1 MHTDPSGPSRATG
14 QRWIAAAMLAF
25 AALGAVPAQA
35 QMPARFYWKSLSG
48 GSAVPLLLESM
59 SGNTNPFDPS
69 MVLQGNGNLDGTIAI
84 GGYAR
89 TFSLFDRS
97 AMAAIILP
105 MGRVSG
111 EVSIGGVDQ
120 TQSANGFSD
129 PMIEFNLNLIGP
141 KAQKTIPDAIRYE
154 PGFSLDLLVDIA
166 IPIGKYDS
174 SKQLNMGQNRWY
186 GRFGLPMVLQ
196 LGPWVP
202 GRRTTLELLPVVWIF
217 GDNTD
222 FGGQRLETDP
232 IYQIDAHVTRDL
244 TPSLWAGIDATYYGG
259 GGSTINGISSPNLD
273 NFGIGGTIGYEIN
286 HNLSMTFGYKTTV
299 NDSSPGDLRFDRF
312 MLTLVYGW
320 HPIVEGSRRLQSE

>member
-1 MHTDPSGPSRATG
+1 MHTDPSAPSRATG
-14 QRWIAAAMLAF
+14 KRWIAAATLAF
-25 AALGAVPAQA
+25 ASLAAVPAQA

-48 GSAVPLLLESM
+48 GNAVPLLVESM

-69 MVLQGNGNLDGTIAI
+69 MVVQGDGNLDGTIAI

-105 MGRVSG
+105 MGRVTG
-111 EVSIGGVDQ
+111 EVTVGGISQ
-120 TQSANGFSD
+120 SQSANGFSD
-129 PMIEFNLNLIGP
+129 PMFEFNINLIGP
-141 KAQKTIPDAIRYE
+141 KAQKSIPDALRYE
-154 PGFSLDLLVDIA
+154 PGFSVDLLMDLA

-186 GRFGLPMVLQ
+186 GRIGLPVVWQ

-202 GRRTTLELLPVVWIF
+202 GRRTTLELLPAVWIF

-222 FGGQRLETDP
+222 FVGQRLETDP
-232 IYQIDAHVTRDL
+232 IYQIDAHLTRDL

-259 GGSTINGISSPNLD
+259 GGSRIGGISGGGLD

-299 NDSSPGDLRFDRF
+299 NDSAAGDLRFDRF

-320 HPIVEGSRRLQSE
+320 HPVVEGSRRLQSE

>member
-1 MHTDPSGPSRATG
+1 MHINPSVPNRATG
-14 QRWIAAAMLAF
+14 TRRVAAAMLGLATLW
-25 AALGAVPAQA
+25 AIPAQA

-48 GSAVPLLLESM
+48 GNAVPLLLESM

-69 MVLQGNGNLDGTIAI
+69 LVVGGNGNLDGTIAI

-97 AMAAIILP
+97 AMAAVILP

-111 EVSIGGVDQ
+111 EVTVGGISK
-120 TQSANGFSD
+120 TETANGFSD
-129 PMIEFNLNLIGP
+129 PMIEFNINLIGP

-154 PGFSLDLLVDIA
+154 PGFSVDFLFDIA

-174 SKQLNMGQNRWY
+174 SKSLNMGQNRWY
-186 GRFGLPMVLQ
+186 GRFGLPITWQ

-202 GRRTTLELLPVVWIF
+202 GRRTTLELLPVVWVF

-222 FGGQRLETDP
+222 FLGQRLKTDP
-232 IYQIDAHVTRDL
+232 IYQIDAHLTRDF
-244 TPSLWAGIDATYYGG
+244 TQSLWGGIDATYYGG
-259 GGSTINGISSPNLD
+259 GGSSIGGVTSENLD
-273 NFGIGGTIGYEIN
+273 NFGVGATLGYEIN

>member
-1 MHTDPSGPSRATG
+1 MHIDPSGPSRATR
-14 QRWIAAAMLAF
+14 QRWIAAGTLAF
-25 AALGAVPAQA
+25 AALAAVSAQA

-48 GSAVPLLLESM
+48 GNAVPLLVESM

-69 MVLQGNGNLDGTIAI
+69 MVRQGNGNLDGTIAI

-111 EVSIGGVDQ
+111 EVSVGGISQ

-129 PMIEFNLNLIGP
+129 PMFEFNINLIGP
-141 KAQKTIPDAIRYE
+141 KAQKTIPDALRYE
-154 PGFSLDLLVDIA
+154 PGFSVDLLLDLAV
-166 IPIGKYDS
+166 PIGKYDS
-174 SKQLNMGQNRWY
+174 AKQLNMGQNRWY
-186 GRFGLPMVLQ
+186 GRIGLPVVWQ
-196 LGPWVP
+196 LGPWIP
-202 GRRTTLELLPVVWIF
+202 GKRTTLELLPAVWIF

-232 IYQIDAHVTRDL
+232 IYQIDAHLTRDI

-273 NFGIGGTIGYEIN
+273 NFGVGGTIGYEIN

-299 NDSSPGDLRFDRF
+299 NDSAAGDLRFDRF

-320 HPIVEGSRRLQSE
+320 HPVVEGSRRLQSE

>member
-1 MHTDPSGPSRATG
+1 MHID
-14 QRWIAAAMLAF
+14 AAGLNRIPGWRRTILAMLGLV
-25 AALGAVPAQA
+25 ALWAVPAHA

-48 GSAVPLLLESM
+48 GNAVPLLVESM

-69 MVLQGNGNLDGTIAI
+69 MVLQGDGNLDGTIAI

-111 EVSIGGVDQ
+111 EVSVGGISQ

-129 PMIEFNLNLIGP
+129 PMFEFNLNLIGP
-141 KAQKTIPDAIRYE
+141 KAQKTIPDALRYE
-154 PGFSLDLLVDIA
+154 PGFSVDLLLDLA

-186 GRFGLPMVLQ
+186 GRIGLPVVWQ
-196 LGPWVP
+196 LGPWIP
-202 GRRTTLELLPVVWIF
+202 GQRTTLELLPAVWIF
-217 GDNTD
+217 GDNND
-222 FGGQRLETDP
+222 FLGQRLETDP
-232 IYQIDAHVTRDL
+232 IYQIDAHLTRDI

-259 GGSTINGISSPNLD
+259 GKSTIGGISSGKLD
-273 NFGIGGTIGYEIN
+273 NFGVGATLGYEIN

-299 NDSSPGDLRFDRF
+299 NDSAPDDLRFDRF

-320 HPIVEGSRRLQSE
+320 HPVVEGSRRLQSE